1 VQGKKN
7 APSAYSARFQADGKI
22 FETAV
27 LHCIMD
33 EKAKVSFA
41 TDAARQASARRLEEL
56 KERLDPAF
64 SNAATIDPMQ
74 FAQKQFEYMCNYR
87 SSKHSPEQIQMFQGQ
102 LLVAARGVVQNELHL
117 TQAAKKVQDWAELI
131 DKISRLESENNENCV
146 AIEQLTEANSTS
158 EAQMLVLAEE
168 AEEVGMQLQESQRT
182 SAGYRLELTA
192 VTNELALVLTDTAQE
207 QENRDADLS
216 NIMSMYQDQMEVIV
230 GLRGNNSL
238 LQMEVDRLHNEN
250 RELRRSSD
258 KMRASVDASEIAVV
272 LLQEELRAAVERKTK
287 TVEVLEKR
295 IEALTSNL
303 AEAREEKIE
312 ESRLLEAQRTANAS
326 IQERFTQLSEDQSR
340 TEAER
345 DEIAK
350 RYAEQTAENTSLRDL
365 MNDSKREHVLQT
377 ERYDK
382 GSRSQSQKLE
392 KLDEANRKLQ
402 ESKQDLAQRLADQKR
417 VTTELA
423 QRKTVDDVNARK
435 TIDQLEQVNARL
447 EEEMRYR
454 MEGLHKSLSSAER
467 QRDGSQDQLNNVRAN
482 LEIKRRATNELQN
495 DAKRQKS
502 TISTLSQQLEDLR
515 SHIRTEQRAAKT
527 DTMLLLSKMSN
538 VLEITEWMIT
548 TLIQISQSKTERME
562 RQRRLYKEAL
572 SVCLSVVDSL
582 P

>member
-1 VQGKKN
+1 
-7 APSAYSARFQADGKI
+7 
-22 FETAV
+22 
-27 LHCIMD
+27 MD
-33 EKAKVSFA
+33 DKAKVSFA

-56 KERLDPAF
+56 KERIDPAF

-74 FAQKQFEYMCNYR
+74 FAQKQFEYMLNYR

-102 LLVAARGVVQNELHL
+102 LLVAARGVVQNELNL
-117 TQAAKKVQDWAELI
+117 TEAAKKVQDWAELT
-131 DKISRLESENNENCV
+131 DEISRLESENNANCV
-146 AIEQLTEANSTS
+146 AVKQLTEANSTS
-158 EAQMLVLAEE
+158 EAQMLVLVEE

-207 QENRDADLS
+207 QENRDAELS
-216 NIMSMYQDQMEVIV
+216 NIMSMSRDQMEVIV
-230 GLRGNNSL
+230 GLRGNNSLLQMDNSL

-258 KMRASVDASEIAVV
+258 EMRASVDASKIAVV
-272 LLQEELRAAVERKTK
+272 LLQEASRAAVERKST
-287 TVEVLEKR
+287 TVEVLQKR

-303 AEAREEKIE
+303 AEAREERME

-345 DEIAK
+345 DEMAK
-350 RYAEQTAENTSLRDL
+350 RCAEQTAENTSLRDL
-365 MNDSKREHVLQT
+365 VDDLKREHVLQT

-392 KLDEANRKLQ
+392 KLDEANRKLR
-402 ESKQDLAQRLADQKR
+402 ESKRDLVKRLADQKQ
-417 VTTELA
+417 VTMELA
-423 QRKTVDDVNARK
+423 QQKTVDDVNAREK
-435 TIDQLEQVNARL
+435 IDQWEQVNARL
-447 EEEMRYR
+447 GEEMRYR
-454 MEGLHKSLSSAER
+454 MEGLHKSLSSAEI
-467 QRDGSQDQLNNVRAN
+467 QRDKSQDQLNNVPAN

-502 TISTLSQQLEDLR
+502 TISTLSQQSEDFR
-515 SHIRTEQRAAKT
+515 SHIRTEQRVAKT

-538 VLEITEWMIT
+538 ILEITECMIT

-582 P
+582 PRS